1 MKLII
6 LDRDGVINEDS
17 DDYIKSVDEWQPIP
31 GSIEAIA
38 NLSKAGFT
46 IAVATNQ
53 SGVGRGYYSL
63 ETLTAMHAKMTNLV
77 QQAGGKISCIRYCPH
92 TPDDNCDCRKPRPGL
107 IHQIEKELSTNALG
121 AWFVGDT
128 IKDIE
133 VATRCGCNPVLVKTG
148 KGMRTL
154 RNGLEFEG
162 VKVVGNLREFADFL
176 IKDQE

>member
-17 DDYIKSVDEWQPIP
+17 DNYIKSVDEWQPVP

-53 SGVGRGYYSL
+53 SGLGRGYYSQQ
-63 ETLTAMHAKMTNLV
+63 TLNDMHGKMLGLV
-77 QQAGGKISCIRYCPH
+77 EEQGGSIACIKFCPH
-92 TPDDNCDCRKPRPGL
+92 TPVDNCDCRKPQPGL
-107 IHQIEKELSTNALG
+107 VRQIEKELDVSSAG
-121 AWFVGDT
+121 AWFVGDSA
-128 IKDIE
+128 KDIE
-133 VATRCGCNPVLVKTG
+133 VARSCDCLPVLVKSG

-154 RNGLEFEG
+154 SSGMGLNDVAIFD
-162 VKVVGNLREFADFL
+162 NLLAFSKSVIRD
-176 IKDQE
+176 